1 MILAERLQ
9 NIRFSDAKGPPLYR
23 RVYEGYPCI
32 RPYTHGTP
40 CVHVAREEILR
51 QLQIPMADPLKSL
64 VSNMVDS
71 NLKWNERTRFQDIA
85 NGNTP
90 FYCSIHHY
98 SDFKSRHPSLVDNET
113 YLILLGTGNFSLVKS
128 GNILNEYFF
137 TDEQLFGGV
146 SPSRHYSSS
155 SQKVLF
161 PFSIMADL
169 REQGLLHLGVATGV
183 LQTSLGLD
191 DSSPIPTPPTL
202 KSTFQFQIANPHNEE
217 LFEFNG
223 QVEVD
228 LLIFGEVDGK
238 ATLFVIEGK
247 LNSVPSTIAKTKLAY
262 ASMAII
268 SSGKVPR
275 NVNVV
280 PVYVKTEYRK
290 ADNSF
295 HYFISQFEMSDKVRE
310 GVLELSEFKVIPN
323 KSRHFFIK
331 DLY

>member
-1 MILAERLQ
+1 MIFARGTLVYLYDH
-9 NIRFSDAKGPPLYR
+9 NGPP
-23 RVYEGYPCI
+23 
-32 RPYTHGTP
+32 
-40 CVHVAREEILR
+40 CVQVVREQILR
-51 QLQIPMADPLKSL
+51 HPQTFMADPLMSL
-64 VSNMVDS
+64 VSNMADS
-71 NLKWNERTRFQDIA
+71 NRKWNERTRFQDIA

-128 GNILNEYFF
+128 ENILSEYFF
-137 TDEQLFGGV
+137 TDEQLFGDT

-155 SQKVLF
+155 SQKILF

-169 REQGLLHLGVATGV
+169 KEQGLLHLGVATGV
-183 LQTSLGLD
+183 LQAALGLD

-202 KSTFQFQIANPHNEE
+202 KSTFQFQVSNPHNNEN
-217 LFEFNG
+217 FEFDG
-223 QVEVD
+223 QVEID
-228 LLIFGEVDGK
+228 QLIFGEVNGR

-262 ASMAII
+262 STMAII
-268 SSGKVPR
+268 SSGKLPN
-275 NVNVV
+275 NVEII
-280 PVYVKTEYRK
+280 PVYVKTEYQK

-295 HYFISQFEMSDKVRE
+295 HYFVSQLEMSSKCRE
-310 GVLELSEFKVIPN
+310 GTLELSEFKVIPK
-323 KSRHFFIK
+323 KSRHLFIK

>member
-1 MILAERLQ
+1 
-9 NIRFSDAKGPPLYR
+9 
-23 RVYEGYPCI
+23 
-32 RPYTHGTP
+32 
-40 CVHVAREEILR
+40 
-51 QLQIPMADPLKSL
+51 MADPLKSL

-71 NLKWNERTRFQDIA
+71 NLNWNERTRFQSIA

-137 TDEQLFGGV
+137 TDQQLFGGI

-169 REQGLLHLGVATGV
+169 KEQGLLHLGVATGV
-183 LQTSLGLD
+183 LQAALGLD
-191 DSSPIPTPPTL
+191 DPSPIPTPPTL
-202 KSTFQFQIANPHNEE
+202 KSTFQFDVANPHHSES
-217 LFEFNG
+217 FQFNG

-228 LLIFGEVDGK
+228 QLIFGEVNGQ

-247 LNSVPSTIAKTKLAY
+247 LNSVPNTIAKTKLAY

-268 SSGKVPR
+268 SSGKVPN

-280 PVYVKTEYRK
+280 PVYVKTEYRRD
-290 ADNSF
+290 DNSF
-295 HYFISQFEMSDKVRE
+295 HYFVSQFELSSKSRE
-310 GVLELSEFKVIPN
+310 GLLELSDLKVIPS
-323 KSRHFFIK
+323 KSRHLFIK

>member
-1 MILAERLQ
+1 VHLCDY
-9 NIRFSDAKGPPLYR
+9 NGTVVNDV
-23 RVYEGYPCI
+23 VYEG
-32 RPYTHGTP
+32 GP
-40 CVHVAREEILR
+40 CVHALLE
-51 QLQIPMADPLKSL
+51 QIVKHSRICMADPLASL
-64 VSNMVDS
+64 VATMVQE
-71 NLKWNERTRFQDIA
+71 NRTWNKRTRFQDIA

-90 FYCSIHHY
+90 FFCSIHHY
-98 SDFKSRHPSLVDNET
+98 SDFKSRHPSLVENSS
-113 YLILLGTGNFSLVKS
+113 YLVLLGTGNFSLIKS
-128 GNILNEYFF
+128 ESILDEYFF

-202 KSTFQFQIANPHNEE
+202 KSTFQFQIVNPHNEE

-223 QVEVD
+223 QIEVD

-295 HYFISQFEMSDKVRE
+295 HYFVSQFEMSAKSRE
-310 GVLELSEFKVIPN
+310 GALELSEFKVIPN

>member
-1 MILAERLQ
+1 MGTLVYLYGH
-9 NIRFSDAKGPPLYR
+9 NGPPCV
-23 RVYEGYPCI
+23 RV
-32 RPYTHGTP
+32 
-40 CVHVAREEILR
+40 VREQILR
-51 QLQIPMADPLKSL
+51 HPQTFMADPLMSL
-64 VSNMVDS
+64 VSNMADS
-71 NLKWNERTRFQDIA
+71 NRKWNERTRFQDIA

-98 SDFKSRHPSLVDNET
+98 SDFKSRHPSLVDNDA

-128 GNILNEYFF
+128 ENILNEYFF
-137 TDEQLFGGV
+137 TDEQLYGGT

-183 LQTSLGLD
+183 LQAALGLD

-202 KSTFQFQIANPHNEE
+202 KSTFQFRVANPHNHEW
-217 LFEFNG
+217 FEFDG

-228 LLIFGEVDGK
+228 QLIFGEVDGK
-238 ATLFVIEGK
+238 AKLFVIEGK

-262 ASMAII
+262 ATMAII
-268 SSGKVPR
+268 SSGKVPN
-275 NVNVV
+275 NVEII
-280 PVYVKTEYRK
+280 PVYVKAEYKK

-295 HYFISQFEMSDKVRE
+295 HYFVSQFELSPNSRE
-310 GVLELSEFKVIPN
+310 GLLELSEFKLIPN
-323 KSRHFFIK
+323 KSRHLFIK